1 MKLKDEKLVFL
12 RSTGENWDN
21 FEAQDGVHAL
31 PKYDS
36 FITIPD
42 GKIGSL
48 VDYRVIPTL
57 RNEAN
62 YTDASRW
69 ATHYAVIAEFL
80 KSNKTRMFVCEDTLE
95 LPENTVNQ
103 IEQLTPSGIKLLANS
118 EKPSQAYI
126 LDRTTAKII
135 QENAYIYYVDFDTML
150 QDMHKLQLIDL
161 EHIPLLKKRPNQTQ
175 IYNLILAAL
184 VPLFLFCIFVML
196 CPLNGF
202 CGSKDVICP
211 SEMLTPEIPSMRTEG
226 AGMSSFQDTVITCDQ

>member
-1 MKLKDEKLVFL
+1 MKLKDEKIIFL
-12 RSTGENWDN
+12 RSTGEIWDN

-57 RNEAN
+57 RNESN

-69 ATHYAVIAEFL
+69 ATHFAIISEFL
-80 KSNKTRMFVCEDTLE
+80 KSKKSRMFVCEDTLE
-95 LPENTVNQ
+95 LAENTVNQ
-103 IEQLTPSGIKLLANS
+103 IEQLNPEGIKLLANS

-126 LDRTTAKII
+126 LDRHTAKII
-135 QENAYIYYVDFDTML
+135 QENGYIYYVNFDNML
-150 QDMHKLQLIDL
+150 QDMHKLQLIAL
-161 EHIPLLKKRPNQTQ
+161 EHIPLLKKRTNQTQ

-184 VPLFLFCIFVML
+184 VLLFILCIFVML

-202 CGSKDVICP
+202 CRSKDVICL
-211 SEMLTPEIPSMRTEG
+211 SEMLTTEETSISAEG
-226 AGMSSFQDTVITCDQ
+226 AGMGCLQDTVVTSN

>member
-1 MKLKDEKLVFL
+1 MKLKDEKIVFL
-12 RSTGENWDN
+12 RSTGEIWDD
-21 FEAQDGVHAL
+21 FETQDGVHAL

-57 RNEAN
+57 RNEVN

-69 ATHYAVIAEFL
+69 ATHYAVIADFL
-80 KSNKTRMFVCEDTLE
+80 KSKKSHMFVCEDTLE

-118 EKPSQAYI
+118 EKPTQAYI

-150 QDMHKLQLIDL
+150 QHMYALKLIDL

-175 IYNLILAAL
+175 INNLILAVL
-184 VPLFLFCIFVML
+184 VLFFLICIFVML

-202 CGSKDVICP
+202 CWSKDVISL
-211 SEMLTPEIPSMRTEG
+211 SEMLTPEISSMRTEG
-226 AGMSSFQDTVITCDQ
+226 AGMSSFQDTVTTCDQ